1 MSEYTAVETVKHSS
15 VVREGDESKLNAIRI
30 EEGKFKGLIYI
41 YNDVMMGEETK
52 GGGMNLHFTLE
63 PAKWENTN
71 HLDNEKEFHQ
81 VAGDILV
88 SCLEKGLKED
98 NEFEIIYRDND
109 SKSLADQ
116 RRIHK
121 ESLTISED

>member
-1 MSEYTAVETVKHSS
+1 MYKPIETVKHSS
-15 VVREGDESKLNAIRI
+15 VVREDDDSDLNAIRI

-52 GGGMNLHFTLE
+52 EGGMNLHFTLK

-71 HLDNEKEFHQ
+71 HLDYEKEFQQ

-109 SKSLADQ
+109 SRSLADQ